1 MVVVVMRTVT
11 GLLMHADAGADG
23 SNVQVCSAMS
33 SGRGWMSSGRG
44 WMSSV
49 QLHAEGNA
57 IEYRE
62 NMQMD
67 QIERIEQKQAE

>member
-11 GLLMHADAGADG
+11 GLPMHADAGADG
-23 SNVQVCSAMS
+23 SNVQVCSAIC
-33 SGRGWMSSGRG
+33 SGRG

-49 QLHAEGNA
+49 ELHAEGNA
-57 IEYRE
+57 IDYRE